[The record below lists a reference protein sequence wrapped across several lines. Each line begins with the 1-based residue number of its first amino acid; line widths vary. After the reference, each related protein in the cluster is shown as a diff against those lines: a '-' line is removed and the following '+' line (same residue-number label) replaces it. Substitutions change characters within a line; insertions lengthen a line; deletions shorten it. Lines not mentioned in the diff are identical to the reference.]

1 MVVVI
6 DNNDGND
13 EAMAGVDVCVYSLW
27 WGALDDPHI
36 LLFTCFFLSLFFS
49 LSLSPK
55 QYK

>member
-1 MVVVI
+1 MPVVVVI

-36 LLFTCFFLSLFFS
+36 LLFT
-49 LSLSPK
+49 
-55 QYK
+55 